1 MNKNPDKNID
11 IEPIEFPIRINRY
24 LYLKNYCSRRKADE
38 FIENGQVKINGEKA
52 VLGQKVNE
60 TDKVELTDG
69 AKKVVRDYEYFIF
82 HKPKGVVSHNPQNG
96 EKSAEEFFPQNKRL
110 APVGRLDKD
119 STGLLFMT
127 NDGRIIDK
135 MLNPEHEHEKEYYV
149 RIDKPVKETFA
160 RKMASG
166 VTIEGYKTKPAKVE
180 ITGDRSFNIIL
191 TEGKKHQIRRMVA
204 ALGCQVSELK
214 RTRIMNLKL
223 SGLYPG
229 QSRPLKQSEK
239 VELLKSIGVM

>member
-60 TDKVELTDG
+60 TDK
-69 AKKVVRDYEYFIF
+69 
-82 HKPKGVVSHNPQNG
+82 
-96 EKSAEEFFPQNKRL
+96 
-110 APVGRLDKD
+110 
-119 STGLLFMT
+119 
-127 NDGRIIDK
+127 
-135 MLNPEHEHEKEYYV
+135 
-149 RIDKPVKETFA
+149 
-160 RKMASG
+160 G